1 MLLTL
6 VPGKMYDPQEV
17 RSGIGSKA
25 GEEDFV
31 VGSDVVAL
39 FARVGAASGIGF
51 PDRSTLEWPG
61 KLPKQVVRPST
72 KLLIFVYAGLKAV
85 RFLGDG
91 CVTSFSSGKGLPCQM
106 QFAIRP
112 ALTRSTWLELIKGR
126 IPTEGPPPEEPF
138 TNLAA
143 KSSPREQW
151 AALTVFIERWYGK
164 PATGMP
170 TNSNVGP
177 PLLRN
182 TLGPL
187 ATSPEVFKHNHLV
200 PPSELA
206 IEGGKVVFLVEN
218 QAVCLWATE
227 PEGEDPKVWY
237 RNNEEGEPWIEEP
250 QRLSGFLIQAV
261 LFEAILNA
269 QFGAYAI
276 ALPDDLVGAILDRVK
291 PLARE
296 RWNWNGARFF
306 ARDGALVMTMKNNG
320 ANDVWLAARTPF
332 ALSCFEDL
340 VSEEWDRVAF

>member
-1 MLLTL
+1 MLPTF
-6 VPGKMYDPQEV
+6 VPGEIYDPQEV
-17 RSGIGSKA
+17 RRALLSEGC
-25 GEEDFV
+25 EEDFV
-31 VGSDVVAL
+31 VGPDVVAL
-39 FARVGAASGIGF
+39 FARVVAASGICF
-51 PDRSTLEWPG
+51 PERSTLEWPG
-61 KLPKQVVRPST
+61 ELPKQVVRPRT
-72 KLLIFVYAGLKAV
+72 KLLIFVYAGDKAV
-85 RFLGDG
+85 RFLGEG
-91 CVTSFSSGKGLPCQM
+91 HVTSYSTSKGLPCEM

-112 ALTRSTWLELIKGR
+112 SLTRSTWLELIKGQ
-126 IPTEGPPPEEPF
+126 IPPRGRPPEEPLLD
-138 TNLAA
+138 LAT
-143 KSSPREQW
+143 KCSPSDRW
-151 AALTVFIERWYGK
+151 AALAEFIERWYGRR
-164 PATGMP
+164 AAGMP
-170 TNSNVGP
+170 VKSMVGP
-177 PLLRN
+177 PLLRKL
-182 TLGPL
+182 LGAL
-187 ATSPEVFKHNHLV
+187 ATGPEVFRQNHLV
-200 PPSELA
+200 SLSELA

-218 QAVCLWATE
+218 QAACLWATE

-276 ALPDDLVGAILDRVK
+276 ALPDNLVGAILDRVK